1 MTPELLKVLESKQA
15 LRRELASLPIDEK
28 LRLLDAMRERQ
39 LAIGPDVDH
48 RPPSH
53 AWETYHARHVRSG
66 EPSSP
71 AP

>member
-39 LAIGPDVDH
+39 LAIGP
-48 RPPSH
+48 PPAH
-53 AWETYHARHVRSG
+53 LI
-66 EPSSP
+66 
-71 AP
+71 